1 MQFDEAVL
9 LSIKK
14 FKEGKML
21 NNTSEVKDGEI
32 YYTPEYFDGLQ
43 EALNND
49 VEVEDKELDQD
60 GDTTEV

>member
-21 NNTSEVKDGEI
+21 NNTSEIQEGEV
-32 YYTPEYFDGLQ
+32 YYTPEYFDGLLQ
-43 EALNND
+43 ALNSD
-49 VEVEDKELDQD
+49 VEVEEKELDQD
-60 GDTTEV
+60 GDATEV

>member
-21 NNTSEVKDGEI
+21 NKTSEIKDGEV
-32 YYTPEYFDGLQ
+32 YYTPEYFDGSTPVTMSMNFSGLT
-43 EALNND
+43 
-49 VEVEDKELDQD
+49 VIP
-60 GDTTEV
+60 